1 MLYKD
6 FHLNMSESPCL
17 TVKMCTLSPFLMG
30 DEEAKERRP
39 QAPFSE
45 VGPEPQRDTHCLPD
59 GSLSRGSFIV
69 SFHFIKCIGIKQ
81 MAEE

>member
-1 MLYKD
+1 
-6 FHLNMSESPCL
+6 
-17 TVKMCTLSPFLMG
+17 MG
-30 DEEAKERRP
+30 DEEANGP

-59 GSLSRGSFIV
+59 GSLFSGSFIV

-81 MAEE
+81 MAEEWPDERGN

>member
-1 MLYKD
+1 
-6 FHLNMSESPCL
+6 MSESPCL

-59 GSLSRGSFIV
+59 GSLSSGSFIV
-69 SFHFIKCIGIKQ
+69 SFHFIKRFGIKQ
-81 MAEE
+81 MAEEWPDERGN

>member
-1 MLYKD
+1 
-6 FHLNMSESPCL
+6 MSESPCL

-59 GSLSRGSFIV
+59 GSLSSGSFIV
-69 SFHFIKCIGIKQ
+69 SFHFIKCFGIKQ
-81 MAEE
+81 MAEEWPDERGN

>member
-1 MLYKD
+1 
-6 FHLNMSESPCL
+6 
-17 TVKMCTLSPFLMG
+17 MG

-59 GSLSRGSFIV
+59 GSLSSGSFIV
-69 SFHFIKCIGIKQ
+69 SFHFIKFFGIKQ
-81 MAEE
+81 MAEEWPDERGN